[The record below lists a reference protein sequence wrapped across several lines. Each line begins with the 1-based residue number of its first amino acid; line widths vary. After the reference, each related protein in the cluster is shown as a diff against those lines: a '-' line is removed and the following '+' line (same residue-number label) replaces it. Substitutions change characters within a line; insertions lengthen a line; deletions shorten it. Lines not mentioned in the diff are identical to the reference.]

1 MKTVFFIALFLFS
14 ACQKEEGPKSR
25 PSSLMQ
31 KQLGGDFTLAHKSG
45 DWKLSSTNGKVR
57 VLYFG
62 FTTCPDICPMSL
74 NKLSKVLKILSKEK
88 QAQIQPVFI
97 SVDYKRDTPQSVD
110 EYVDF
115 FGKGYIGLTGSKEQI
130 EKVTKDY
137 GVFFEFTP
145 LKDSALEYTVDH
157 TSRFYVIDQN
167 GKFIKS
173 YSNIKDEPDFIV
185 GLNKL
190 LGKAK

>member
-1 MKTVFFIALFLFS
+1 MKIFILITLFLFS
-14 ACQKEEGPKSR
+14 SCQKEETPKSR
-25 PSSLMQ
+25 PSSLIQ
-31 KQLGGDFTLAHKSG
+31 KNLGGDFTLSHKSG
-45 DWKLSSTNGKVR
+45 EWKLSSTNGKVR

-88 QAQIQPVFI
+88 QAKIQPVFI
-97 SVDYKRDTPQSVD
+97 SVDYKRDTPASVD

-115 FGKGYIGLTGSKEQI
+115 FGKGYIGLTGTKEQI

-145 LKDSALEYTVDH
+145 LKDSALKYTVDH
-157 TSRFYVIDQN
+157 TSRFYVIDQA

-185 GLNKL
+185 DLNRL
-190 LGKAK
+190 LGKTK